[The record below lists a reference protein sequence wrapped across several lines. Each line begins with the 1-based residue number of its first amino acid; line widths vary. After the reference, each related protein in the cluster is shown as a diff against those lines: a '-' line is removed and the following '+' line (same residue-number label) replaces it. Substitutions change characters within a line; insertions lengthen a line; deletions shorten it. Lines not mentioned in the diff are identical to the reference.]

1 MHAEYFDGE
10 IWHNGIIARVKKRKQ
25 VCRFKFKR
33 NREHIEDVSFDKIRP
48 SFEHKLRL
56 RPRSKGYDLR
66 QNPNTS
72 DFDATSTSA
81 VSSKELVDS
90 RDRQCSDI
98 RKQALP
104 WLEAEDRLILE
115 SRIVFGLRWNDVYKK
130 LPGRSCA
137 NVRIRFHSYM
147 KPKIEK
153 YLAEKQKCNKNE
165 IRLLD
170 NGRYDLM
177 GDFEGVFAAT
187 RKESSICGRT
197 QRSVLKSSRK
207 KQNNESQPCQPSDCK
222 YPGEL
227 LRTFALSNLDSESGS
242 NDGSDGDVAP
252 EKDAANDKDEAAE
265 RQNKTEKHDTKD
277 PLKSDDNQTGAQIGE
292 ADNNGQLPTY
302 NKWTPEEDTM
312 LRSAV
317 KAHGAKNWK
326 QISTLLPLRS
336 DKQCLNRWHNDL
348 KPGLIKGSWTKAE
361 DDTVCSLVEQY
372 GIKRWSF
379 IAKHLP
385 GRSRIQC
392 RERWYYHLS
401 PDIKKTEWTE
411 EEDIVIVDLHQKLGN
426 RWALMAKELPGRT
439 NNAIY
444 NRWNYTLKR
453 VLRQGNGSLAEFH
466 KISGIKRKLAVAQ
479 QVAASVTVP
488 PAPSGP
494 TAPAQR
500 PPAPGYHGDT
510 SPTASCER
518 YDGHVSPAASN
529 RRSAPSAP
537 GPLYN
542 YRNGER
548 RALVMSCQSESIPN
562 GTNSVSPNSG
572 RKKSKKRHFDCE
584 GF

>member
-1 MHAEYFDGE
+1 M
-10 IWHNGIIARVKKRKQ
+10 
-25 VCRFKFKR
+25 
-33 NREHIEDVSFDKIRP
+33 P
-48 SFEHKLRL
+48 
-56 RPRSKGYDLR
+56 
-66 QNPNTS
+66 
-72 DFDATSTSA
+72 
-81 VSSKELVDS
+81 
-90 RDRQCSDI
+90 
-98 RKQALP
+98 
-104 WLEAEDRLILE
+104 
-115 SRIVFGLRWNDVYKK
+115 
-130 LPGRSCA
+130 
-137 NVRIRFHSYM
+137 SYM
-147 KPKIEK
+147 KDSNSKAAAPANNYSDALKSGMSATTSSAFSLPMQILMPYTAATIASSQQQDQQQLQSNAMK
-153 YLAEKQKCNKNE
+153 LYQASPLVMANTTMAAVTPDTCRAVGLSTNKNS
-165 IRLLD
+165 R
-170 NGRYDLM
+170 
-177 GDFEGVFAAT
+177 AAST
-187 RKESSICGRT
+187 PT
-197 QRSVLKSSRK
+197 
-207 KQNNESQPCQPSDCK
+207 SQQ
-222 YPGEL
+222 
-227 LRTFALSNLDSESGS
+227 
-242 NDGSDGDVAP
+242 
-252 EKDAANDKDEAAE
+252 
-265 RQNKTEKHDTKD
+265 H
-277 PLKSDDNQTGAQIGE
+277 
-292 ADNNGQLPTY
+292 

-317 KAHGAKNWK
+317 EAHGAKNWK

-336 DKQCLNRWHNDL
+336 DVQCLHRWQKVL

-361 DDTVCSLVEQY
+361 DDTVRSLVEQY

-453 VLRQGNGSLAEFH
+453 VLRQGNGSLAKFH